1 MGNATS
7 QPPKNYSRNV
17 PMNKKQVVHEG
28 EFLQTYS
35 NPASGTDKVPM
46 GAGVAPM
53 SLGVKIMQSVS
64 EGTDY
69 QGHKYGANEMYV
81 VQPSGRRVYL
91 TKGGTYLPN
100 ADRLV
105 QTGKNYGAG
114 PAVIVGGDVGAVTYT
129 VFSATSTSPGSAY
142 TPMRIN
148 NVGDFQK
155 AVWYGHEKEQK
166 GKYASSYGSAAINP
180 FKNRPRNAFSTLA
193 DVGRGAL
200 QVIDAVAVP
209 IIEYGLDAV
218 TDDLGGTLMQI
229 TGLDDILQKNLDT
242 LTDLHGIDYNPSAAT
257 TQAYLSNVMT
267 DPRLEEVFHSEM
279 QISRHKAYDS
289 SQKTNAYQKEL
300 QKLVNGRYLDNA
312 SKLEAMRKLK
322 NQNYRYDAQSQIDV
336 LGKTVALLKKMVP
349 NPPGMSWKNIELGLT
364 NPDPNFQVE
373 FATNITDKI
382 MKNVVPLMKQK
393 STDEHQKSA
402 PSPAP
407 EDKKTTPDSGS
418 KVGSGFINGEESRYQ
433 HPSRIKGFISNLEPM
448 RAY

>member
-1 MGNATS
+1 MGNTTS
-7 QPPKNYSRNV
+7 QPPKSYSRNV
-17 PMNKKQVVHEG
+17 PMNQSHVVHEG

-46 GAGVAPM
+46 GSGVAPM
-53 SLGVKIMQSVS
+53 SLGVKIMQSVT

-69 QGHKYGANEMYV
+69 QGKKYGPNEMYV

-114 PAVIVGGDVGAVTYT
+114 PAVIVGGDVGAPTYT

-148 NVGDFQK
+148 NVGDWQK
-155 AVWYGHEKEQK
+155 AVWYGHENEQK

-180 FKNRPRNAFSTLA
+180 FKDRPRNAFSTLA

-200 QVIDAVAVP
+200 QVVDAVAVP

-218 TDDLGGTLMQI
+218 TDDLGGTLMQV

-242 LTDLHGIDYNPSAAT
+242 LTELHGIDYNPSAAT
-257 TQAYLSNVMT
+257 TQVYLSNIMK
-267 DPRLEEVFHSEM
+267 DPRLNEVFQKEM

-289 SQKTNAYQKEL
+289 SQKNNSYQKEL
-300 QKLVNGRYLDNA
+300 QKLVHGTYNSNA
-312 SKLEAMRKLK
+312 DKLLAMKKLK
-322 NQNYRYDAQSQIDV
+322 NQNYRYDAQSQINV
-336 LGKTVALLKKMVP
+336 LAKTVQLLKKMVP
-349 NPPGMSWKNIELGLT
+349 NPPGISWKNIEMGLT
-364 NPDPNFQVE
+364 NPDPNFQVT
-373 FATNITDKI
+373 FAELTTDK
-382 MKNVVPLMKQK
+382 LMKQVAPQIGK
-393 STDEHQKSA
+393 QSTDGQQKSA

-407 EDKKTTPDSGS
+407 EDKKKAPDSES
-418 KVGSGFINGEESRYQ
+418 KVGSGFINGEDSRYQ
-433 HPSRIKGFISNLEPM
+433 HPSHIKGFISRVEPM
-448 RAY
+448 GAY

>member
-1 MGNATS
+1 
-7 QPPKNYSRNV
+7 
-17 PMNKKQVVHEG
+17 MNQSHVVHEG

-35 NPASGTDKVPM
+35 NPSSGTDKVPM

-69 QGHKYGANEMYV
+69 QGHKYGPNEMYV

-91 TKGGTYLPN
+91 TKGGKYLPN

-114 PAVIVGGDVGAVTYT
+114 PAVVVGGDVGKPTYT
-129 VFSATSTSPGSAY
+129 VFSATSTSPGSSY

-148 NVGDFQK
+148 NVGDWQK
-155 AVWYGHEKEQK
+155 AVWYGHENEQK

-180 FKNRPRNAFSTLA
+180 FKDRPRNAFSTLA

-200 QVIDAVAVP
+200 QVVDAVAVP

-218 TDDLGGTLMQI
+218 TDDIGGTLMQV
-229 TGLDDILQKNLDT
+229 TGLEDILQKNLDT

-257 TQAYLSNVMT
+257 TQPYLSNIMT
-267 DPRLEEVFHSEM
+267 DPRLDEAFHSEM

-289 SQKTNAYQKEL
+289 SQKTNQYQKEL
-300 QKLVNGRYLDNA
+300 QKLVNGRYTDNA
-312 SKLEAMRKLK
+312 SKIEAMRKLK

-336 LGKTVALLKKMVP
+336 LGKTVALLKKIVP
-349 NPPGMSWKNIELGLT
+349 NPPGLSWKTIELGLT

-373 FATNITDKI
+373 FATNMTDKI

-393 STDEHQKSA
+393 STDEQQKSA

-407 EDKKTTPDSGS
+407 EDKKTPPDSGS
-418 KVGSGFINGEESRYQ
+418 KVGSGFINGEESRYR
-433 HPSRIKGFISNLEPM
+433 HPSRIKGFIPSAQPM